1 MIESRAEV
9 IDALRRAESEGDAYW
24 NAFPLDEFFA
34 PIGEAW
40 SPAENVRHLT
50 KSIRPVATVL
60 ATPRVVLRVMFG
72 RPRRASLP
80 FDELRVR
87 YEGLLA
93 EGATAG
99 RFAPSAQEEADH
111 AAWRTRIMSER
122 RAAQEHLLAAIERWS
137 EAQLDGY
144 QLPHP
149 LLGKLTVR
157 EMLLFTAYHQS
168 HHIGVVQKRK
178 AAAATA

>member
-50 KSIRPVATVL
+50 KSIRPVATAL

-72 RPRRASLP
+72 RPHRASLP
-80 FDELRVR
+80 FDEVRVR

-93 EGATAG
+93 DGGTAG
-99 RFAPSAQEEADH
+99 RFAPSPQEEPDH
-111 AAWRTRIMSER
+111 AAWRTRIMSELH
-122 RAAQEHLLAAIERWS
+122 AAQAQLLAALGRWS
-137 EAQLDGY
+137 EAQLDRY

-168 HHIGVVQKRK
+168 HHIAVVERRK
-178 AAAATA
+178 AAMAS